1 MFLGEILCT
10 FCKMINTKNVLTYK
24 LKLFN
29 DADLQGNSA
38 QGSIIVMVLRNS
50 AQGSIIV
57 MVLRNSAQG

>member
-24 LKLFN
+24 LKLCN

-38 QGSIIVMVLRNS
+38 QGSIIVMVLIKRKYDYTSYHCILYQQN
-50 AQGSIIV
+50 V
-57 MVLRNSAQG
+57 